1 MSDSCEKLNELS
13 ISIHIIFITGKSAL
27 EYLHIPMFLG
37 LVYLLSFL
45 GFCFCNFEENKI
57 NIWTNL

>member
-1 MSDSCEKLNELS
+1 MREAKRVINIDPHNM
-13 ISIHIIFITGKSAL
+13 IITGKSAL

-45 GFCFCNFEENKI
+45 GFCFCTFEENKI